1 MSRSPPSPPAPPAG
15 RTMPKFQKYAKSA
28 SQGVAGAGGPRGS
41 SPSPPLRTRTSHRLA
56 ISSAA
61 AASATTTSSSSVS
74 FSSST
79 VLKVA
84 QCKPSIQVIAG
95 NNGVNCVSKTADSS
109 ANCNGRAADSS
120 RSAESSANYASS
132 RNSSSSSNGDSYVA
146 SANYSSSRSASSN
159 GSLSFSDRSGGL
171 TSSMSGSA
179 KEETEPA
186 VEALVPG
193 SLALPE
199 NTVEVHFIPDSESS
213 VVRIPGR
220 GDLLQLRHHGRVITL
235 PVAPS
240 GVAVG
245 DQEKT
250 DMAAP
255 VSQYAFKS
263 SPQEAPV
270 DFSPGGPRGDPL
282 LARAAPLAP
291 ASPAGNVSVDS
302 GVLDVSGGSSSS
314 ESLGLPSA
322 ELFRSDE
329 DLSGADLAAPM
340 APARLPSI
348 ESAFSRVGEA
358 FRGPEDTEP
367 PPAHASEPPP
377 PAHSAEQSPSYATL
391 RTVTSVS
398 SFTPYPPQSTPLPS
412 PPAPV
417 SLPYAHESLYVDAM
431 GSLGQYQTISPPG
444 SLLTPADSVH
454 SHLMPPMHNY
464 PPEYALRYAEHPPM
478 AGTNGGLALAYP
490 HGAVP
495 SGCSFSRGVPRPSSS
510 ATSPSSSAIGVNVI
524 GNGGCPRTGPGSRG
538 GRARS
543 QRVHEK
549 LSREEYKKSACDRER
564 QRMRDMN
571 SAYDVLR
578 DRLPFS
584 KPPGKKCSK
593 MDSLS
598 GRDRFPSKLET
609 LRLAIR
615 YIRHLV
621 NLLSVPAGS
630 IYPDY
635 DPPPYNVSSVPT
647 NLRLQHRIYSH
658 PPSTAPADSH
668 APASIALYTSA
679 AHGLEGLE
687 YQYMPQGLTTSTLS
701 HADYLRD
708 SIWQSETPLAD
719 YQY

>member
-1 MSRSPPSPPAPPAG
+1 
-15 RTMPKFQKYAKSA
+15 MPKFQKYAKTA
-28 SQGVAGAGGPRGS
+28 SQGGAGAGGPRGS
-41 SPSPPLRTRTSHRLA
+41 PPLPPLRTRTSHRLA

-61 AASATTTSSSSVS
+61 AASATATSSSSVS
-74 FSSST
+74 FSSNT
-79 VLKVA
+79 VLKVT
-84 QCKPSIQVIAG
+84 QCKPSVHVIAG
-95 NNGVNCVSKTADSS
+95 NNGVNCASKTADSS

-120 RSAESSANYASS
+120 RGAETSANYGSS
-132 RNSSSSSNGDSYVA
+132 RNSSSSNGDSYGA
-146 SANYSSSRSASSN
+146 STNYSSSRSAGSN
-159 GSLSFSDRSGGL
+159 DSLGFSDRSNAL
-171 TSSMSGSA
+171 ASSMSSSA
-179 KEETEPA
+179 KEEAEPS

-240 GVAVG
+240 AVAVG

-358 FRGPEDTEP
+358 FRGPDDTGAEP

-377 PAHSAEQSPSYATL
+377 PAHSTEQSPSYVTL

-444 SLLTPADSVH
+444 SLLTPTDSVH
-454 SHLMPPMHNY
+454 SHLMPPIHNY

-495 SGCSFSRGVPRPSSS
+495 SGCSFSRGVPRPSPS
-510 ATSPSSSAIGVNVI
+510 ASSPSSS
-524 GNGGCPRTGPGSRG
+524 
-538 GRARS
+538 
-543 QRVHEK
+543 
-549 LSREEYKKSACDRER
+549 EYKKSACDRER

-658 PPSTAPADSH
+658 PPSTVSADSH
-668 APASIALYTSA
+668 APTSIALYTSA

-708 SIWQSETPLAD
+708 SIWQSETPLAE

>member
-1 MSRSPPSPPAPPAG
+1 
-15 RTMPKFQKYAKSA
+15 MPKFQKYAKSA

-391 RTVTSVS
+391 R
-398 SFTPYPPQSTPLPS
+398 
-412 PPAPV
+412 
-417 SLPYAHESLYVDAM
+417 
-431 GSLGQYQTISPPG
+431 
-444 SLLTPADSVH
+444 
-454 SHLMPPMHNY
+454 
-464 PPEYALRYAEHPPM
+464 
-478 AGTNGGLALAYP
+478 
-490 HGAVP
+490 
-495 SGCSFSRGVPRPSSS
+495 
-510 ATSPSSSAIGVNVI
+510 
-524 GNGGCPRTGPGSRG
+524 
-538 GRARS
+538 
-543 QRVHEK
+543 
-549 LSREEYKKSACDRER
+549 
-564 QRMRDMN
+564 
-571 SAYDVLR
+571 
-578 DRLPFS
+578 
-584 KPPGKKCSK
+584 
-593 MDSLS
+593 
-598 GRDRFPSKLET
+598 
-609 LRLAIR
+609 
-615 YIRHLV
+615 
-621 NLLSVPAGS
+621 
-630 IYPDY
+630 
-635 DPPPYNVSSVPT
+635 
-647 NLRLQHRIYSH
+647 
-658 PPSTAPADSH
+658 
-668 APASIALYTSA
+668 
-679 AHGLEGLE
+679 
-687 YQYMPQGLTTSTLS
+687 
-701 HADYLRD
+701 
-708 SIWQSETPLAD
+708 
-719 YQY
+719 